1 MLAGGGGVLG
11 SSWDLRTERKVKVGR
26 VEASSREGDPVDW
39 QVGRLGYL
47 PPSELLHLLWV
58 AASAGCAPD
67 GGDPESQSVAL
78 GMGEGVGLRTLL
90 GPRRPAA
97 PCPPPQGPLP

>member
-26 VEASSREGDPVDW
+26 VGASSREGDPVGW

-47 PPSELLHLLWV
+47 LL
-58 AASAGCAPD
+58 
-67 GGDPESQSVAL
+67 
-78 GMGEGVGLRTLL
+78 
-90 GPRRPAA
+90 
-97 PCPPPQGPLP
+97 